1 MGANGGALA
10 VTVPTSISASTFS
23 ANVAGYGGAINPGDA
38 ALEVSTTTFSA
49 NSAVVGGAINMGIGP
64 DSVASATI
72 SGSTFSDNGA
82 SDKGGAISSGMSQQA
97 SNSVVVSTS
106 TFSGNS
112 AGTEGGAIEN
122 GYGGTTADPMVVSGS
137 TFAGNGAP
145 LGPDIDNSPYGGGG
159 ALWLAG
165 DILADGCESLFTSQL
180 HDGGYNVSTNGA
192 CDGGGVT
199 TDAVDPSLSSQ
210 LAPLANNGGLTE
222 TIWPNAGG
230 AAIALVPSSTSV
242 TLNADLVAL
251 CPTTDQRGVSTA
263 TGQACNAGSVQYA
276 PAAPTAPASPPTT
289 AAAPPL
295 PTFPGAA
302 STYPDGAIVDFDG
315 TFYVF
320 AGGHAFGVPSPAA
333 LMGVQAADPAAVV
346 PRVATSPPT
355 APARPGTLIVVH
367 NNPEIYVVGTDDM
380 LHGFATPDQL
390 TGDGYDG
397 ALVITVPNLGGMA
410 VTAPV
415 GQVGS
420 AANAASTAADGAIVD
435 QDGTFYVL
443 AGGHA
448 FGIAT
453 PADLSALLASEPA
466 ATTPISGSL
475 SATAT
480 GTTIADGVLVTYDH
494 GVWVSEGDKLF
505 PFRSM
510 GQLMADGYGGTPS
523 VSVATL
529 AGLATVTAY
538 AGS

>member
-1 MGANGGALA
+1 MPGA
-10 VTVPTSISASTFS
+10 
-23 ANVAGYGGAINPGDA
+23 
-38 ALEVSTTTFSA
+38 
-49 NSAVVGGAINMGIGP
+49 
-64 DSVASATI
+64 
-72 SGSTFSDNGA
+72 
-82 SDKGGAISSGMSQQA
+82 
-97 SNSVVVSTS
+97 
-106 TFSGNS
+106 
-112 AGTEGGAIEN
+112 
-122 GYGGTTADPMVVSGS
+122 
-137 TFAGNGAP
+137 
-145 LGPDIDNSPYGGGG
+145 
-159 ALWLAG
+159 
-165 DILADGCESLFTSQL
+165 
-180 HDGGYNVSTNGA
+180 
-192 CDGGGVT
+192 
-199 TDAVDPSLSSQ
+199 
-210 LAPLANNGGLTE
+210 
-222 TIWPNAGG
+222 

-242 TLNADLVAL
+242 TLNANLVTV

-333 LMGVQAADPAAVV
+333 LKGVQAADPAAVV

-367 NNPEIYVVGTDDM
+367 NNPEIYVVGTDGM